1 MDTTIRNL
9 NEELYRA
16 LRARAVLEKR
26 TTSDLL
32 NEAIRGY
39 LARVPMPRR
48 SSSLRELKP
57 EPYPPGN
64 EGLSLEI
71 DAVVYGERR

>member
-26 TTSDLL
+26 TVGDLL

-39 LARVPMPRR
+39 LARVPAPPRPA
-48 SSSLRELKP
+48 SLRELRP
-57 EPYPPGN
+57 EAYPPGN
-64 EGLSLEI
+64 ERLSLEI